1 MAPAK
6 AVVIVVVLADLIQRT
21 ESLVRVGATVEKPI
35 ADIAICVGEAGV
47 VDGEGGVLRTLRHR
61 LSLPTSVRLGS
72 ACQECGGE
80 QELRRNNL
88 LELHYGWIL
97 ELAKRQ
103 THLSSETF

>member
-1 MAPAK
+1 MCFKAPAK
-6 AVVIVVVLADLIQRT
+6 AELLDVVLADLIQRA
-21 ESLVRVGATVEKPI
+21 ESLVRIGATVEKPI

-61 LSLPTSVRLGS
+61 LRTSVRLGS

-97 ELAKRQ
+97 ELAKQQ
-103 THLSSETF
+103 TEGD